1 MKKATAFISAL
12 LLSTTPVWAF
22 TLNDAWQAARE
33 NSSELKQAH
42 YQFEANQQQKPIARA
57 ALLPQ
62 VSVSASLQRQNQFE
76 PRKATQTSESW
87 KITASQTIFN
97 LNKWR
102 KYQQSKIIVDAAGK
116 QLDLAEQQLLLK
128 VAESYF
134 NVLVAKESLITVQKS
149 KDAFAAQQT
158 QAEALFKKG
167 LSTIV
172 DVQEAQAGYESAI
185 ADEIEIT
192 SQLVQA
198 YAQLQTYTGLSPE
211 QIEIINLHDLHQFP
225 SHTTEQWLE
234 QADLYNPEVKLQRLV
249 VQSSEQEMKAAKA
262 NHYPTVEMSGGYYTN
277 PNDYQSTDIIQ
288 DYKTT
293 ANYVGIGISLPLY
306 SGGQLRA
313 QSKQANASYH
323 AAEQELQV
331 TREKVALSVK
341 ENFAKVRAGKIRI
354 QALDRLVQTNQ
365 TKVQS
370 SKLGNQYGFLSNAD
384 RVRSEKEY
392 YEAEL
397 KRTQAKYQY
406 LMAQLSLMQ
415 LAGMFDTTVLKVK

>member
-1 MKKATAFISAL
+1 MKTITLLINTMLMGTTSA
-12 LLSTTPVWAF
+12 WAF

-33 NSSELKQAH
+33 HSSELKQAQ
-42 YQFEANQQQKPIARA
+42 YQFQAYEQQKPIARA

-62 VSVSASLQRQNQFE
+62 VSVSASHQRQNQFE
-76 PRKATQTSESW
+76 PRKITQDSSSW
-87 KITASQTIFN
+87 KVSASQTIFN
-97 LNKWR
+97 LSKWR
-102 KYQQSKIIVDAAGK
+102 KYQQSKTIVDAAGK

-134 NVLVAKESLITVQKS
+134 NVLVAKESLTTVQKS
-149 KDAFAAQQT
+149 KEAFAAQQT

-172 DVQEAQAGYESAI
+172 DVQEAQAGYESAL

-198 YAQLQTYTGLSPE
+198 YAQLQTYTGLNPE
-211 QIEIINLHDLHQFP
+211 QIELIKVHDVSQFP
-225 SHTTEQWLE
+225 NQTSEQWLE
-234 QADLYNPEVKLQRLV
+234 QADANNAEIRLQRLV
-249 VQSSEQEMKAAKA
+249 MQSSEQDMKATKA
-262 NHYPTVEMSGGYYTN
+262 NRYPTVEMSAGYYTN
-277 PNDYQSTDIIQ
+277 PNDYQSTDTVQ
-288 DYKTT
+288 DYETR
-293 ANYVGIGISLPLY
+293 ANYIGIGISMPLY
-306 SGGQLRA
+306 TGGQLRA

-323 AAEQELQV
+323 AAEQELQM
-331 TREKVALSVK
+331 TQEKVALSVK

-354 QALDRLVQTNQ
+354 QALDKLVQTNQ
-365 TKVQS
+365 TKVKS

-397 KRTQAKYQY
+397 KRTRARYQY

-415 LAGMFDTTVLKVK
+415 LVGLLNDENTIIK

>member
-1 MKKATAFISAL
+1 MKKLSFFISTL
-12 LLSTTPVWAF
+12 LLSTSPVWAF

-33 NSSELKQAH
+33 HSSELKQAH

-62 VSVSASLQRQNQFE
+62 VSISASHQRQNQFE
-76 PRKATQTSESW
+76 PRKVTQDSSSW
-87 KITASQTIFN
+87 KVSASQAIFN

-128 VAESYF
+128 VAEAYF
-134 NVLVAKESLITVQKS
+134 NVLVAKESLLTVQKS
-149 KDAFAAQQT
+149 KESFAAQQT

-172 DVQEAQAGYESAI
+172 DVQEAQAGYESAL

-192 SQLVQA
+192 SHLVQA
-198 YAQLQTYTGLSPE
+198 YAQLETYTGLNPE
-211 QIEIINLHDLHQFP
+211 QIELIHIHDVAQFP
-225 SHTTEQWLE
+225 SLSSEQWLE
-234 QADLYNPEVKLQRLV
+234 QADANNAEIRLQRLV
-249 VQSSEQEMKAAKA
+249 MLSTEQDMKATKA
-262 NHYPTVEMSGGYYTN
+262 NRYPTVEMSAGYYTN
-277 PNDYQSTDIIQ
+277 PNDYQSTDTVQ
-288 DYKTT
+288 DYETR
-293 ANYVGIGISLPLY
+293 ANYIGIGISLPLFT
-306 SGGQLRA
+306 GGQLRA
-313 QSKQANASYH
+313 QSKQASASYH

-331 TREKVALSVK
+331 TQEKVALSVK

-354 QALDRLVQTNQ
+354 QALDKLVLTNQ
-365 TKVQS
+365 TKVKS

-392 YEAEL
+392 YDAEL

-406 LMAQLSLMQ
+406 LMAQLNLMQ
-415 LAGMFDTTVLKVK
+415 LAGMFDTSGFNIK

>member
-42 YQFEANQQQKPIARA
+42 YQFEANLQQKPIARA
-57 ALLPQ
+57 GLLPQ
-62 VSVSASLQRQNQFE
+62 VTISASHQRQNQFE
-76 PRKATQTSESW
+76 PTRATRNSQSW
-87 KITASQTIFN
+87 KITAGQTIFN
-97 LNKWR
+97 LSKWR

-116 QLDLAEQQLLLK
+116 QLDLTEQQLLLK
-128 VAESYF
+128 VAEAYF

-211 QIEIINLHDLHQFP
+211 QIETINLHDLNQFP
-225 SHTTEQWLE
+225 NQTSEQWLE
-234 QADLYNPEVKLQRLV
+234 QADQYNPEVRLQRLV
-249 VQSSEQEMKAAKA
+249 VQSSEQEMKATKA
-262 NHYPTVEMSGGYYTN
+262 NRYPTVEMSAGYYTN
-277 PNDYQSTDIIQ
+277 PNDYQSTDVIQ
-288 DYKTT
+288 DYKTR
-293 ANYVGIGISLPLY
+293 ANYIGIGISMPLFT
-306 SGGQLRA
+306 GGQLRA
-313 QSKQANASYH
+313 QTKQAGASYH
-323 AAEQELQV
+323 AAEQELQM
-331 TREKVALSVK
+331 TQEKVALSVK

-354 QALDRLVQTNQ
+354 QALDKLVQTNQ
-365 TKVQS
+365 TKVKS

-406 LMAQLSLMQ
+406 LMAQLNLMQ
-415 LAGMFDTTVLKVK
+415 LAGMFDSKILIVR

>member
-1 MKKATAFISAL
+1 MQKSSLLISMVL
-12 LLSTTPVWAF
+12 MGTPSVWAF

-33 NSSELKQAH
+33 HSSELKQAH
-42 YQFEANQQQKPIARA
+42 YQFEANLQQKPIARA
-57 ALLPQ
+57 GLLPQ
-62 VSVSASLQRQNQFE
+62 VSISASHQRQNQFE

-134 NVLVAKESLITVQKS
+134 NVLVAKESLTTVQKS

-211 QIEIINLHDLHQFP
+211 QIETISLHDLQQFP
-225 SHTTEQWLE
+225 SQTTEQWLE

-249 VQSSEQEMKAAKA
+249 VKSSEQEMKAAKA

-415 LAGMFDTTVLKVK
+415 LAGMFDSKILMVR

>member
-1 MKKATAFISAL
+1 MKKLSFFISTL
-12 LLSTTPVWAF
+12 LLSSTSVCAF
-22 TLNDAWQAARE
+22 TLNDAWQAARAH
-33 NSSELKQAH
+33 SSELKQAQ
-42 YQFEANQQQKPIARA
+42 YQFEANQQQLPLARA

-62 VSVSASLQRQNQFE
+62 VAINGSYQKQHQFE
-76 PRKATQTSESW
+76 PRKATKTSESW
-87 KITASQTIFN
+87 KISASQTIFN
-97 LNKWR
+97 LSKWR
-102 KYQQSKIIVDAAGK
+102 KYRQSKIIVDAAGK
-116 QLDLAEQQLLLK
+116 QLDLTEQQLLLK
-128 VAESYF
+128 VAEAYF
-134 NVLVAKESLITVQKS
+134 NVLVAKESLQTTQKAIA
-149 KDAFAAQQT
+149 AFTAQQT

-172 DVQEAQAGYESAI
+172 DVQEAQAGLESAL

-211 QIEIINLHDLHQFP
+211 QIETIRLHDLPQFP
-225 SHTTEQWLE
+225 SQSTEQWLE
-234 QADLYNPEVKLQRLV
+234 QADQYNPEIKLQRLV
-249 VQSSEQEMKAAKA
+249 VLSSEQEMKAAKA
-262 NHYPTVEMSGGYYTN
+262 NHYPTIDMSGGYYTN
-277 PNDYQSTDIIQ
+277 PNDYQSTDMIQ
-288 DYKTT
+288 DYKTA
-293 ANYVGIGISLPLY
+293 ANYVGIGITIPLY

-313 QSKQANASYH
+313 QSKQARASYH

-331 TREKVALSVK
+331 TQEKVALSVK

-354 QALDRLVQTNQ
+354 LALDKLVQTNQ
-365 TKVQS
+365 TKVQY

-406 LMAQLSLMQ
+406 LMAQLNLMQ
-415 LAGMFDTTVLKVK
+415 LAGMFDSQLIRVK